1 MLAFL
6 LLVVGLLVVVV
17 GVMVRPLFWPSASV
31 KADAS
36 HEKRAVYRQQFD
48 ELIQDKHNGMLD
60 AQQYQLAKTELERR
74 MLSELA
80 ESTSVAVKPK
90 ADRKLAW
97 SLIVMVPVAAI
108 YLYLVIGRPFAIVFP
123 DMQAAMLEA
132 SAIRGTVSLA
142 PALVKKAD
150 PAASVFIYAR
160 AKQGPVMP
168 LAIVRTTVSALPY
181 AYQLDDSASVM
192 ADIKLSQAGE
202 VVIVARVSKTGE
214 AKPQKGDLQG
224 LSGAVTA
231 GSDKVEVEID
241 AVLP

>member
-31 KADAS
+31 KADTS

-48 ELIQDKHNGMLD
+48 ELIQDKHDGMLD

-97 SLIVMVPVAAI
+97 SLIVLVPVAAI

-123 DMQAAMLEA
+123 DIQAAMLEA

-192 ADIKLSQAGE
+192 ADLKLSQAGE

-231 GSDKVEVEID
+231 GSDKVDVEID
-241 AVLP
+241 DFY

>member
-31 KADAS
+31 KADTS

>member
-1 MLAFL
+1 
-6 LLVVGLLVVVV
+6 
-17 GVMVRPLFWPSASV
+17 
-31 KADAS
+31 
-36 HEKRAVYRQQFD
+36 VYRQQFD
-48 ELIQDKHNGMLD
+48 ELIQDKHDGMLD

-97 SLIVMVPVAAI
+97 SLIVLVPVAAI

-123 DMQAAMLEA
+123 DIQAAMLEA

-192 ADIKLSQAGE
+192 ADLKLSQAGE

-231 GSDKVEVEID
+231 GSDKVDVEIG